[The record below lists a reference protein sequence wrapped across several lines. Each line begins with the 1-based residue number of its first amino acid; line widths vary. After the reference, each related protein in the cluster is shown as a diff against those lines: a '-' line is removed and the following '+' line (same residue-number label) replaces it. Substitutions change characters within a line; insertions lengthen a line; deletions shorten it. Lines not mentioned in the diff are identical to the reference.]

1 MTKRKLKDKLD
12 ELNNLQLSGQERIDY
27 LAKILADKN
36 NFLVAAAAKLIA
48 KENIKELTQELK
60 TSFERF
66 LQKPIKT
73 DPSCAAKQAILE
85 ALINLDSRETEL
97 YLKAVRY
104 TQLEPV
110 WGGHEDTAVKL
121 RTLGAYGLVKSN
133 YTGLMNELAGLLADK
148 EISARVAA
156 ISALRNTNAMIAV
169 PLLRHKALI
178 GDPSVRVMSA
188 CFDALLALEANESR
202 DFVATFLTSE
212 ELVIAQSAAL
222 ALGEARIEGSLAL
235 LTQAYENTVL
245 SELQQTLCT
254 AMATLRN
261 DEAIAYLFEIVKKDD
276 FNSAGAI
283 NALKMLDDAEILQRL
298 EQIQIE

>member
-60 TSFERF
+60 TNFERF

-73 DPSCAAKQAILE
+73 DPSCVAKQAILE

-202 DFVATFLTSE
+202 DFVASFLTSE
-212 ELVIAQSAAL
+212 KLVIAQSAAL

-245 SELQQTLCT
+245 PELQQTLCT

-276 FNSAGAI
+276 FNSADAI